1 MPGLYVGFDP
11 AAFFF
16 GLFIVAG
23 IIYLIRKG
31 AKRDS

>member
-11 AAFFF
+11 SAFFF
-16 GLFIVAG
+16 TLFVVAG

-31 AKRDS
+31 SKRGS